1 VPTDLVGV
9 AFYVLLILP
18 GVMFAISRERH
29 RPRIKQSTFR
39 ETATAIFVSTA
50 IVSVFAFFVALASL
64 LFPSVHGE
72 VARFLVDPG
81 LYSRDRFEAFV
92 LIGFVLL
99 GVATWGAWWLGGKR
113 ADELIFNRRIE
124 DPNRD
129 SWGYV
134 FTRKPG
140 ARNFVGVQLKEGTW
154 VQGFV
159 DTYGNVGEEGM
170 PKALTLIGA
179 ISIRPPGSELE
190 PYDGEVIV
198 IKDAEI
204 LYMTVTY
211 MADESVPTATTQSRS
226 SAQKRR
232 VAAAAL
238 IVLAIVLRP
247 RQHVTPRASPGARSD
262 RRAAPRR

>member
-1 VPTDLVGV
+1 MPTDLVGV

-50 IVSVFAFFVALASL
+50 ILATFGFFVAVASL
-64 LFPSVHGE
+64 LSPAAHTE
-72 VARFLVDPG
+72 VIRFLGDPG
-81 LYSRDRFEAFV
+81 LYARDRFETFV
-92 LIGFVLL
+92 IVGFVLL
-99 GVATWGAWWLGGKR
+99 GLATWGAWWLGGKR
-113 ADELIFNRRIE
+113 ADDLVFHRGAE

-134 FTRKPG
+134 FNRKPE
-140 ARNFVGVQLKEGTW
+140 ARNFVGIRLKEGSW
-154 VQGFV
+154 IQGFV

-179 ISIRPPGSELE
+179 ISIRPPGGTLE
-190 PYDGEVIV
+190 AYEGEVIV
-198 IKDAEI
+198 VKDAEI

-211 MADESVPTATTQSRS
+211 MDGESDA
-226 SAQKRR
+226 
-232 VAAAAL
+232 VARTRGGT
-238 IVLAIVLRP
+238 RP
-247 RQHVTPRASPGARSD
+247 RRCRTAITIALLIAILLLVGSRAVM
-262 RRAAPRR
+262 

>member
-1 VPTDLVGV
+1 MPTDLIGV

-29 RPRIKQSTFR
+29 RPRIKQSAFR

-50 IVSVFAFFVALASL
+50 IAASVGFTVAIASL
-64 LFPSVHGE
+64 LSPPVHSE
-72 VARFLVDPG
+72 VVRFLEDPA
-81 LYSRDRFEAFV
+81 LYARERFEGFV
-92 LIGFVLL
+92 IFGFVLL
-99 GVATWGAWWLGGKR
+99 SAATWAAWWLGSKR
-113 ADELIFNRRIE
+113 ADDLIFARRAE

-134 FTRKPG
+134 FTRKPE
-140 ARNFVGVQLKEGTW
+140 ARNFAGVRLKEGTW

-179 ISIRPPGSELE
+179 IGIRPPGGELE
-190 PYDGEVIV
+190 PYEGEVLV
-198 IKDAEI
+198 LKDAEI

-211 MADESVPTATTQSRS
+211 MDGEPTPVADAARTTLRQFIRIGV
-226 SAQKRR
+226 
-232 VAAAAL
+232 VALLLLL
-238 IVLAIVLRP
+238 IVLLVAFRAI
-247 RQHVTPRASPGARSD
+247 G
-262 RRAAPRR
+262 

>member
-1 VPTDLVGV
+1 MPTDLVGV

-39 ETATAIFVSTA
+39 ETATAIFASTA
-50 IVSVFAFFVALASL
+50 IVSAFVFLVALASL
-64 LFPSVHGE
+64 LFPSVHDE

-81 LYSRDRFEAFV
+81 LYSRDHFEAFV
-92 LIGFVLL
+92 LTGFVFLS
-99 GVATWGAWWLGGKR
+99 VATWGAWWLGGKR
-113 ADELIFNRRIE
+113 ADDLIFNRRTE

-154 VQGFV
+154 AQGFV

-179 ISIRPPGSELE
+179 ISIRPPEGELE
-190 PYDGEVIV
+190 PYDGEVVV

-211 MADESVPTATTQSRS
+211 MADESVPGAVAQRRSR
-226 SAQKRR
+226 APKLRPMIAVILVLGVLLL
-232 VAAAAL
+232 VAA
-238 IVLAIVLRP
+238 
-247 RQHVTPRASPGARSD
+247 RASL
-262 RRAAPRR
+262 